1 MNSYDRIRLCTERDL
16 IIRAR
21 SHLLAYLSYALSDP
35 KMKRKVPYEIEDCDE
50 FLSNELYKIERELLG
65 EESDSQV

>member
-1 MNSYDRIRLCTERDL
+1 MNSYDRIRFCTERDL

-21 SHLLAYLSYALSDP
+21 SHLQAYLSYAYKGKSP
-35 KMKRKVPYEIEDCDE
+35 AKIPYELEDCDE